1 MNYCQRLIII
11 LVVYSWA
18 YPFIQ
23 NLVVIT
29 QSQIFRNGDVGD
41 FNFVKIKDVGTKIR
55 FWWYLFYLSS
65 QLSPWSKSTPSS
77 LTCHQ
82 HWCCQIFK
90 AARSMLVTDFGEEL
104 KYPHYID
111 SITNI
116 FEFSSTV
123 DKVCLLQRPKFI
135 ICYEM
140 PYFLI
145 NGVTMG

>member
-55 FWWYLFYLSS
+55 F
-65 QLSPWSKSTPSS
+65 
-77 LTCHQ
+77 
-82 HWCCQIFK
+82 
-90 AARSMLVTDFGEEL
+90 
-104 KYPHYID
+104 
-111 SITNI
+111 
-116 FEFSSTV
+116 
-123 DKVCLLQRPKFI
+123 
-135 ICYEM
+135 
-140 PYFLI
+140 
-145 NGVTMG
+145 